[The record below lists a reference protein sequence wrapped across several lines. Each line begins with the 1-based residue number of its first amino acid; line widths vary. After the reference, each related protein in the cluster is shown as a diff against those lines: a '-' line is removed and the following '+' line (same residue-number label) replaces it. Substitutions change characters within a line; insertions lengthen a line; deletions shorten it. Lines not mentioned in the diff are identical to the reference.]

1 MYTESIASG
10 NSVASQIL
18 AVRQSGKPT
27 INVSLN
33 DDQQGNYGGYVRS
46 YTTLDRLDGEVSVT
60 APQDTRFDDVQITFE
75 GFAKTFVERLTPAAT
90 VNARTEAFQIFLK
103 LNQPIDDATLPQPR
117 VLEAGCTY
125 RFPFTFVVPE
135 QLLPRA
141 CLHNCESNQV
151 HDAHL
156 RLPPSLGDPNLA
168 SNGNC
173 LLDDLAPAMS
183 KISYAVKVLIT
194 RNRNSDGKQTTV
206 GDKSRKIRVI
216 PSTEEQP
223 PMNIYEGDEQYILQ
237 REKDIKKGIFKGK
250 LGRLTMSASQPKS
263 LLLPPPQATGAACAT
278 TTMAT
283 VNLRFDPSERSSQPP
298 KLGSLRSK
306 MKVATYF
313 SSRPMKDFPTKSSA
327 ITDYKRGLFVDS
339 IPLSSRCIESAQW
352 EKHDPSTSTGKTF
365 YTAKVLVPITLPKN
379 KSFTPTFHSCLVA
392 RIYQLDLTLSVQAP
406 GVMTDPTIQLKLPL
420 QISAA
425 RSLSATPIISAS
437 EQEAIA
443 AREAEHY
450 FEPRSI
456 APPSPEYVE
465 NIDTREEQA
474 PLPLDQTS
482 AAAPSA
488 PPPGYSFFAGAS
500 HGVPVRI
507 PSPLGVSPVCG

>member
-1 MYTESIASG
+1 MYTESVSSR

-18 AVRQSGKPT
+18 AATQSGKPN
-27 INVSLN
+27 IKISLN
-33 DDQQGNYGGYVRS
+33 DDPQGTYGAYVKS

-60 APQDTRFDDVQITFE
+60 VPQDTRFDNVEITFE
-75 GFAKTFVERLTPAAT
+75 GFAKTYVERLTPAAT

-103 LNQPIDDATLPQPR
+103 LNQPIDEPTLPQPR
-117 VLEAGCTY
+117 VLEAGRTY
-125 RFPFTFVVPE
+125 KFPFTFVVPE

-141 CLHNCESNQV
+141 CVHSCESNQV

-168 SNGNC
+168 SSGNC

-183 KISYAVKVLIT
+183 KISYAVKVRIT
-194 RNRNSDGKQTTV
+194 RNRNSDSKQITV
-206 GDKSRKIRVI
+206 GDKSKKVRII

-223 PMNIYEGDEQYILQ
+223 PLNIYEGDEQYVL
-237 REKDIKKGIFKGK
+237 RMEKDIKKGIFKGK

-263 LLLPPPQATGAACAT
+263 LLLPPPQAAVCAT

-283 VNLRFDPSERSSQPP
+283 VNLRFDPSELSSQPP
-298 KLGSLRSK
+298 RLGTLSSK

-313 SSRPMKDFPTKSSA
+313 SSKPMKDFPTKSSA
-327 ITDYKRGLFVDS
+327 ISDYSRGLYVDS
-339 IPLSSRCIESAQW
+339 VPLSSRCIESAQW
-352 EKHDPSTSTGKTF
+352 EKHEPDRSMGKAF

-392 RIYQLDLTLSVQAP
+392 RIYQLDLTLSVQAS
-406 GVMTDPTIQLKLPL
+406 GVMTDPTLHLKVPL
-420 QISAA
+420 QILAA
-425 RSLSATPIISAS
+425 RNLSATPIISAS

-465 NIDTREEQA
+465 IADVREEQA
-474 PLPLDQTS
+474 SVGQVQSST
-482 AAAPSA
+482 APSA
-488 PPPGYSFFAGAS
+488 PPPGYSFFTGAS
-500 HGVPVRI
+500 NGVPGRI
-507 PSPLGVSPVCG
+507 MSPLGLSP